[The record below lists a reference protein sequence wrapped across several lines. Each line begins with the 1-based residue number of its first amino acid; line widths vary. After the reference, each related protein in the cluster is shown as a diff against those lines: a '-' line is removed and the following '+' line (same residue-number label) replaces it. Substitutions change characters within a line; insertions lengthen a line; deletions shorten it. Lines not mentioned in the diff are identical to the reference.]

1 MAEKRSSDG
10 NNDNQA
16 FSSNHEKDIN
26 EINLEKAILSPSPLV
41 VLIFKWLAH
50 LQVEW
55 PFI

>member
-41 VLIFKWLAH
+41 VLIFK
-50 LQVEW
+50 
-55 PFI
+55 